1 MSCATDSP
9 AAYCSSPIVELPSA
23 APLAEAADRGSA
35 DSAPVDKCATLFCGD
50 QRLDFNWSAETPAK
64 AFGKQFRDA
73 IRSLAGG
80 TSLEGVELQKFDGLE
95 KEPAQIPAVSSAP
108 LVPTWSHAV
117 SVTPRDI
124 FEGRVSS
131 VRVIVSTAGPS
142 SAVASPVKQQ
152 PSRGEGKF
160 QKKGGSQLEFMQM
173 LSLNKN
179 PVAPLSAG
187 TRLTMEEVAKHNKR
201 ADCWT
206 IFAGRVY
213 DVTCYLPFHPGG
225 KGELMKGAGK
235 DCTEAFNESHSW
247 VSLDG
252 LIGRLCLGE
261 LVPSVFDNVE
271 QSAKSTAG

>member
-1 MSCATDSP
+1 
-9 AAYCSSPIVELPSA
+9 
-23 APLAEAADRGSA
+23 
-35 DSAPVDKCATLFCGD
+35 
-50 QRLDFNWSAETPAK
+50 
-64 AFGKQFRDA
+64 
-73 IRSLAGG
+73 
-80 TSLEGVELQKFDGLE
+80 
-95 KEPAQIPAVSSAP
+95 
-108 LVPTWSHAV
+108 
-117 SVTPRDI
+117 
-124 FEGRVSS
+124 
-131 VRVIVSTAGPS
+131 
-142 SAVASPVKQQ
+142 VASPAKQE

-261 LVPSVFDNVE
+261 LVPSVLDNAE